1 MTAIDE
7 LLARNLAAAEYH
19 PVGMGPMPT
28 LKIALLMCMDARI
41 DGHGAFRLNPG
52 EVHLLRNAGG
62 VVTDDVIRSLA
73 ISQHALGTREIMI
86 IHHTDCGL
94 ARLEEDDFRA
104 HLATFAGYRPTW
116 SVQAFKDPH
125 DSVRESL
132 RRIRDSPFLLHH
144 DAVRG
149 FIFDVNTGLLE
160 EVFVDGDDPTG
171 QLDAA
176 ATPPPP
182 GSARVVAAA
191 VARSPM
197 AEPGTELRHRRS
209 RSPHPSRLGH
219 RREPSPLDADLLI
232 EFFDEHGRDLPWRE
246 PAATPWARAGQRG
259 DAAADAGGPGAAG
272 VRRMAAAAGPTPAD
286 LAADSPADAIRAWGR
301 LGYPRRALRLH
312 AAATAITVEHGGSVP
327 DSVEDAAGA
336 AGHRRVHR
344 AGGRR
349 VRVRRPDA
357 GGRHQRPP
365 GAVQGGPRRGRAAGA
380 GDRGRPRRDGR
391 AAAGRTGAGRPGSRP
406 R

>member
-1 MTAIDE
+1 VTAIDD
-7 LLARNLAAAEYH
+7 LLARNLRAAEYH

-41 DGHGAFRLNPG
+41 DGHGAFRLTLG
-52 EVHLLRNAGG
+52 EVHLMRNAGG

-94 ARLEEDDFRA
+94 ARLEEDAFRA

-160 EVFVDGDDPTG
+160 EVFVDGDEPTG
-171 QLDAA
+171 QLAPA

-182 GSARVVAAA
+182 GSARSVVA
-191 VARSPM
+191 
-197 AEPGTELRHRRS
+197 ET
-209 RSPHPSRLGH
+209 
-219 RREPSPLDADLLI
+219 
-232 EFFDEHGRDLPWRE
+232 
-246 PAATPWARAGQRG
+246 
-259 DAAADAGGPGAAG
+259 AAAESADTHPVGA
-272 VRRMAAAAGPTPAD
+272 
-286 LAADSPADAIRAWGR
+286 
-301 LGYPRRALRLH
+301 
-312 AAATAITVEHGGSVP
+312 E
-327 DSVEDAAGA
+327 
-336 AGHRRVHR
+336 
-344 AGGRR
+344 
-349 VRVRRPDA
+349 
-357 GGRHQRPP
+357 
-365 GAVQGGPRRGRAAGA
+365 
-380 GDRGRPRRDGR
+380 
-391 AAAGRTGAGRPGSRP
+391 TGAEVGGH
-406 R
+406 